1 MNFKKSFLA
10 LALAGILFTSCKQTA
25 TEATTETAATSEA
38 TSGNSV
44 NAVSG
49 KIETASFNIEGMSC
63 EVMCASKIQKE
74 LAKTEG
80 VQNAKVDFEKK
91 TATVEYDSGKITPE
105 KIVETVEAVNGG
117 DSYKVSNVKSSA
129 DHAMLFPKEK
139 EKNKKKSKKEKKAEA
154 EKSCSTDEAKSDKPG
169 CCKSKKSCSSSEGK
183 AEEKKENTL

>member
-1 MNFKKSFLA
+1 MNLKKTILS

-25 TEATTETAATSEA
+25 AEPAKDATVATETGTSAAP
-38 TSGNSV
+38 
-44 NAVSG
+44 G
-49 KIETASFNIEGMSC
+49 KIETASFSIEGMSC

-169 CCKSKKSCSSSEGK
+169 CCKSKKSCSSSKGK